1 MSTKPSCIQVSVL
14 LIEIFPYRTRIRI
27 TLTSSL
33 SSSAARPVRIRLR
46 TSHAED
52 EHNGLVSP
60 ENPPSLDLSL
70 AEAYPYLFRFYLLQ
84 ALNAY
89 SLPYNRGR
97 LDRPVAMGP
106 IRTSGAHSSLI
117 SVRALDTGTTITHF

>member
-14 LIEIFPYRTRIRI
+14 PIEIFPYRTRIRI

-60 ENPPSLDLSL
+60 ENPLSLDLIY
-70 AEAYPYLFRFYLLQ
+70 AEAYPYLFRFYLRQ

-89 SLPYNRGR
+89 SLPY
-97 LDRPVAMGP
+97 RPVAMGP
-106 IRTSGAHSSLI
+106 IHTSGAHSSLI
-117 SVRALDTGTTITHF
+117 SVRALDTGATITHF